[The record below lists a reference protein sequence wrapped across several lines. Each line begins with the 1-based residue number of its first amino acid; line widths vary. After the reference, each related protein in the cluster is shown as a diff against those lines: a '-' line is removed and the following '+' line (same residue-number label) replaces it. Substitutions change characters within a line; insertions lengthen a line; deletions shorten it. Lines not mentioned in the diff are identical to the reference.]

1 MAHKLQSHEAGL
13 TLGTVLGVFHMIWSL
28 LIAGGFAQP
37 LLDFVFMLHRI
48 KPVYQILPFD
58 FLLAVGLV
66 LVTACIGYVIG
77 YAFAVVWNKVQ
88 K

>member
-1 MAHKLQSHEAGL
+1 MVHKLQPHETGL
-13 TLGTVLGVFHMIWSL
+13 TLGTVIGVVHLLWSL

-58 FLLAVGLV
+58 FLLAIGLV
-66 LVTACIGYVIG
+66 LITACIGYVIG
-77 YAFAVVWNKVQ
+77 YVFATIWNNLQ